1 MSLFQRRHYEAIAII
16 LAKEPSGISS
26 IQNKRESLIDAFCD
40 WFAADNHNFDKD
52 RFLNRINALRG
63 KQLSKHLCYHM
74 VALWVDEINPM
85 KSVAHS
91 LFMERRGKTSK

>member
-1 MSLFQRRHYEAIAII
+1 MSKFQRRHYEAIADL
-16 LAKEPSGISS
+16 LALHCGATDG
-26 IQNKRESLIDAFCD
+26 LIDSFCD
-40 WFAADNHNFDKD
+40 LFGRDNHNFNKT

-85 KSVAHS
+85 KSVAHFP
-91 LFMERRGKTSK
+91 FMERRGKTSK